1 MDASTPAEQQRLV
14 LTHLDACIWND
25 NQFTPKEYRLGHHH
39 FNFYTASSFSNFY
52 RHSGRARASLELSSA
67 VMETRK
73 QVLGKEHRH
82 TLIAIEEV
90 ASLYTQQ
97 ARWKE
102 AEELQEGVIAIKEKI
117 FGSDHLE
124 TVASRV
130 MLADIYI
137 NQGRKKEAENL
148 LL

>member
-1 MDASTPAEQQRLV
+1 
-14 LTHLDACIWND
+14 
-25 NQFTPKEYRLGHHH
+25 
-39 FNFYTASSFSNFY
+39 
-52 RHSGRARASLELSSA
+52 
-67 VMETRK
+67 METRK
-73 QVLGKEHRH
+73 QFLGKEHRH